1 MADLVAFGLA
11 RDPVVDSC
19 KNKEVHQEV
28 NNTKESALTHIQSFS
43 KAELRRPKA
52 DQAKRI

>member
-19 KNKEVHQEV
+19 KNKEV